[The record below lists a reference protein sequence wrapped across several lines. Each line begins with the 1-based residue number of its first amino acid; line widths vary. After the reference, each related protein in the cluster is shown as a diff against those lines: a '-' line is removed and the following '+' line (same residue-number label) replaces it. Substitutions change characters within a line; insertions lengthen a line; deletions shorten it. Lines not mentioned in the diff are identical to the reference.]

1 MDTEYFRQ
9 QVSGPVVSITTPF
22 TRAGEIDYA
31 GLRRFVDFAIDAGTT
46 ALLFTPGDSLYV
58 ALTDDEV
65 AQLTRV
71 TAEHI
76 GDRALFIAAGDFW
89 WTGKTLEFGEY
100 ARSVGAGAYIAV
112 PPIRGTTVAQLV
124 DFYTAASQVLP
135 LFILSGS
142 LGAAGVEPALEAVR
156 ILLEQAPDVVG
167 FKEDFSS
174 AFARPACLAAHE
186 RWAIFAGGQ
195 KQTHMDM
202 HPYGCDGYMS
212 VFLTFRPEVAHT
224 YWGAIERGDLAAATG
239 VIRDFDMPLFKH
251 LYGAYPAGGDAGQH
265 ALLELAGICD
275 RWRRKPLPDLTDEE
289 MEMLSQFTESL
300 PAIGAAEPRSGD
312 AP

>member
-1 MDTEYFRQ
+1 MDIDYFRE
-9 QVSGPVVSITTPF
+9 QVTGPVVSINTPF
-22 TRAGEIDYA
+22 TRDGEIDYN
-31 GLRRFVDFAIDAGTT
+31 GLRSFVDFAIDGGTK

-65 AQLTRV
+65 AELTRV

-89 WTGKTLEFGEY
+89 WTGKTVEFGEY

-112 PPIRGTTVAQLV
+112 PPIRGTTVDELV
-124 DFYTAASQVLP
+124 RFYTTASEVLP
-135 LFILSGS
+135 VFILSGS
-142 LGAAGVEPALEAVR
+142 LGAAGVDAALEAVNV
-156 ILLEQAPDVVG
+156 LLDKAPNVVG

-212 VFLTFRPEVAHT
+212 VFMTYRPGVAHM
-224 YWGAIERGDLAAATG
+224 YWRAIEEGDLTAAAE
-239 VIRDFDMPLFKH
+239 VIRDYDMPLMKH
-251 LYGAYPAGGDAGQH
+251 LYSAYPAGGDAGQH
-265 ALLELAGICD
+265 ALLELAGICG
-275 RWRRKPLPDLTDEE
+275 RWRRKPLPDLTDAD
-289 MEMLSQFTESL
+289 MERLKGFLEGQSL
-300 PAIGAAEPRSGD
+300 H
-312 AP
+312 

>member
-1 MDTEYFRQ
+1 MDTEYYRQ
-9 QVSGPVVSITTPF
+9 QVTGPVVSINTPF
-22 TRAGEIDYA
+22 TRDGEIDFA
-31 GLRRFVDFAIDAGTT
+31 GLRQFVDFAIDAGTK
-46 ALLFTPGDSLYV
+46 ALLFTPGDSLYM

-65 AQLTRV
+65 AELTRV

-100 ARSVGAGAYIAV
+100 ARSVGADAYIAV
-112 PPIRGTTVAQLV
+112 PPIRGSTVAELV
-124 DFYTAASQVLP
+124 NFYTAASQVLP
-135 LFILSGS
+135 VFILSGS
-142 LGAAGVEPALEAVR
+142 LGAAGVRAALEAVD
-156 ILLEQAPDVVG
+156 ILLEEAPNVVG

-212 VFLTFRPEVAHT
+212 IYMTCKPEIAHS
-224 YWGAIERGDLAAATG
+224 YWGAIERGDLVAAAG
-239 VIRDFDMPLFKH
+239 VIRDYDMPLVEH
-251 LYGAYPAGGDAGQH
+251 LYSAYPAGGDAAQH
-265 ALLELAGICD
+265 ALLELAGICG
-275 RWRRKPLPDLTDEE
+275 RWRRKPLPDLTDAE
-289 MEMLSQFTESL
+289 MEALRAFLQN
-300 PAIGAAEPRSGD
+300 RSMI
-312 AP
+312 

>member
-1 MDTEYFRQ
+1 M
-9 QVSGPVVSITTPF
+9 
-22 TRAGEIDYA
+22 
-31 GLRRFVDFAIDAGTT
+31 
-46 ALLFTPGDSLYV
+46 YV

-65 AQLTRV
+65 AELTRV

-89 WTGKTLEFGEY
+89 WTGKTVEFGEY

-112 PPIRGTTVAQLV
+112 PPIRGTTVDELV
-124 DFYTAASQVLP
+124 RFYTTASEVLP
-135 LFILSGS
+135 VFILSGS
-142 LGAAGVEPALEAVR
+142 LGAAGVDAALEAVNV
-156 ILLEQAPDVVG
+156 LLDKAPNVVG

-212 VFLTFRPEVAHT
+212 VFMTYRPGVAHM
-224 YWGAIERGDLAAATG
+224 YWRAIEEGDLTAAAE
-239 VIRDFDMPLFKH
+239 VIRDYDMPLMKH
-251 LYGAYPAGGDAGQH
+251 LYSAYPAGGDAGQH
-265 ALLELAGICD
+265 ALLELAGICG
-275 RWRRKPLPDLTDEE
+275 RWRRKPLPDLTDAD
-289 MEMLSQFTESL
+289 MERLKGFLEGQSL
-300 PAIGAAEPRSGD
+300 H
-312 AP
+312 

>member
-1 MDTEYFRQ
+1 MDIDYFRE
-9 QVSGPVVSITTPF
+9 QVTGPVVSINTPF
-22 TRAGEIDYA
+22 TRDGDIDYD
-31 GLRRFVDFAIDAGTT
+31 GLRSFVDFAIAGGTK

-65 AQLTRV
+65 AELTRV

-89 WTGKTLEFGEY
+89 WTGKTVEFGEY

-112 PPIRGTTVAQLV
+112 PPIRGTTVHELV
-124 DFYTAASQVLP
+124 TFYTTASEVLP

-142 LGAAGVEPALEAVR
+142 LGAAGVEAALEAVNL
-156 ILLEQAPDVVG
+156 LLEKAPNVVG

-212 VFLTFRPEVAHT
+212 VYMTYLPEIAHR
-224 YWGAIERGDLAAATG
+224 YWRAIEAGDLTAAAG
-239 VIRDFDMPLFKH
+239 VIRDYDMPLFKH
-251 LYGAYPAGGDAGQH
+251 LYSAYPAGGDA
-265 ALLELAGICD
+265 ALLELAGICG
-275 RWRRKPLPDLTDEE
+275 RWRRKPLPDLTDAD
-289 MEMLSQFTESL
+289 METLKGFLESQSL
-300 PAIGAAEPRSGD
+300 R
-312 AP
+312 

>member
-1 MDTEYFRQ
+1 MDSAYFRQ
-9 QVSGPVVSITTPF
+9 HVTGPVVSINTPF
-22 TRAGEIDYA
+22 TRDGEIDYA
-31 GLRRFVDFAIDAGTT
+31 GLRRFVDFAIDAGTG

-65 AQLTRV
+65 AELTRV
-71 TAEHI
+71 AAEHI

-100 ARSVGAGAYIAV
+100 ARSVGADAYIAV
-112 PPIRGTTVAQLV
+112 PPIRGTTVAELV
-124 DFYTAASQVLP
+124 EFYTAASQVLP

-142 LGAAGVEPALEAVR
+142 LGAAGVKPALEAVN
-156 ILLEQAPDVVG
+156 ILLETAPNVVG
-167 FKEDFSS
+167 FKEDFNS

-212 VFLTFRPEVAHT
+212 IYMTYRPEIAHS
-224 YWGAIERGDLAAATG
+224 YWGAIERGDLTAAAA
-239 VIRDFDMPLFKH
+239 VIRDYDMPLVDH
-251 LYGAYPAGGDAGQH
+251 LYSAYPAGGDAAQH
-265 ALLELAGICD
+265 ALLELAGICG
-275 RWRRKPLPDLTDEE
+275 RWRRKPLPDLTDADMETLEE
-289 MEMLSQFTESL
+289 FLR
-300 PAIGAAEPRSGD
+300 P
-312 AP
+312 